1 MDNLALM
8 VDVGNSYISFAFF
21 KDGKLEY
28 RLDLES
34 SIMEV
39 ANIESPLINFR
50 EKNSIYLPFIKGG
63 LICSVVPSYNK
74 SIQKAIKK
82 VFNIEL
88 PVMDYSYCSD
98 LKMHVDNPKEVG
110 GDLLSDV
117 IGAKE
122 LYGYPCLIFD
132 LGTISKVMVV
142 DKNGT
147 FIGTS
152 FFPGVRVCLESMR
165 EKTELL
171 PEVPLV
177 NKPKKLLG
185 NSTLEALESGVY
197 YGTYSMVKEYSSLLE
212 KEIGYPLKKILT
224 GGNAFIFKDSLTDFI
239 IDSDL
244 VLKGINFI
252 YRNN

>member
-8 VDVGNSYISFAFF
+8 VDVGNSYISFGFF
-21 KDGKLEY
+21 KDGKLEH

-39 ANIESPLINFR
+39 ANIESPLLIFK
-50 EKNSIYLPFIKGG
+50 EKKGIYLPFIKGG

-82 VFNIEL
+82 VFNIDL
-88 PVMDYSYCSD
+88 PVMDYSYCYN
-98 LKMHVDNPKEVG
+98 LKMVVDNPKEVG

-142 DKNGT
+142 DKDGT
-147 FIGTS
+147 FKGTS
-152 FFPGVRVCLESMR
+152 FFPGVRVSLESMR

-177 NKPKKLLG
+177 SKPKKLLG
-185 NSTLEALESGVY
+185 NNTLEALESGVY
-197 YGTYSMVKEYSSLLE
+197 YGTYSMIKEYSSLLE

-224 GGNAFIFKDSLTDFI
+224 GGNASIFKDSLTDFI

-244 VLKGINFI
+244 VLKGIYYI